1 MPKFQN
7 ILPVFDNQIYRCQSV
22 ALVGRN
28 LFLSLSLSLSF
39 MSGTQCVNKNSFE
52 ILIMAACLLLPK
64 DKSPNISK

>member
-7 ILPVFDNQIYRCQSV
+7 ILPVFDNQKYRCQSV

-28 LFLSLSLSLSF
+28 LSLSL
-39 MSGTQCVNKNSFE
+39 MSGTQCVNKNGFE